1 MIIYI
6 INFNC
11 IKKGVKT
18 MKKISLTPSYAEL
31 LAQSELTA
39 HAYKCLML
47 LLIEPKTSAQIA
59 DTLHIQRQNAS
70 RYIAELSSK
79 GLVTIDRV
87 EGRNKFIRAVT
98 SIKEINEL
106 NIKIDGQTS
115 LI

>member
-1 MIIYI
+1 
-6 INFNC
+6 
-11 IKKGVKT
+11 
-18 MKKISLTPSYAEL
+18 MKKINLSPAYLEL
-31 LAQSELTA
+31 LANSDITA
-39 HAYKCLML
+39 HAFKVLML
-47 LLIEPKTSAQIA
+47 LLSGEAKTSAQIA
-59 DTLHIQRQNAS
+59 DTLHMQRQNIS